1 MRKHRTTVVVSA
13 AMSLAAAALGVGAG
27 TAAAEPAGQGAQ
39 HCTLDTATSARQCFA
54 DYTQAIAQAS
64 HGRITTAPADARAAT
79 RDPALRTQLAAQPKG
94 DVIQGT
100 FFDGTDY
107 TGDSLT
113 VSGPDLC
120 VKDGVI
126 NWQLDLG
133 DDWKNKVSSVQP
145 WGNCWIWLYPETGLN
160 GDRDGPFKE
169 NTGNIGAFMD
179 NRTQSIGFS

>member
-1 MRKHRTTVVVSA
+1 MTMRMRTTPGVV
-13 AMSLAAAALGVGAG
+13 AAALSLATAGLAVGAG
-27 TAAAEPAGQGAQ
+27 TAAAEPVAQGAH
-39 HCTLDTATSARQCFA
+39 HCTLDAATGARQCFST
-54 DYTQAIAQAS
+54 YAQAMAS
-64 HGRITTAPADARAAT
+64 ASQPRTA
-79 RDPALRTQLAAQPKG
+79 QLKG

-100 FFDGTDY
+100 FFDGADY

-113 VSGPDLC
+113 VTGPDLC

-145 WGNCWIWLYPETGLN
+145 WGNCWIWLYPEPGLN

-169 NTGNIGAFMD
+169 NTGNVGSFMD
-179 NRTQSIGFS
+179 NRAQSIGFS